1 MSQKHFVLISA
12 SPRTINQTTSVFLSV
27 IAEKRLAAEGISAQ
41 RIDVRKS
48 LKTDMQAD
56 FAAMSAADALIF
68 IFPLY
73 FFCVPGMLMQFL
85 QDYAEHHAAHPGN
98 ELQRVYAVVNCGFPE
113 PEINTEAIRV
123 IERFSRHIGAT
134 FGFGVGIGGGG
145 MLEAAK
151 DAPFMKAVF
160 AGLDDAIA
168 RMAQGMG
175 EQNAMLAPRFP
186 RRLYFMAG
194 NMGWKQMARKN
205 SLKKKDLYRKPYAI
219 SD

>member
-85 QDYAEHHAAHPGN
+85 QDYAVHRAAHPGN
-98 ELQRVYAVVNCGFPE
+98 DMQRVYAVVNCGFPE

-160 AGLDDAIA
+160 TGLDDAIA

-205 SLKKKDLYRKPYAI
+205 GLKKKDLYRKPYAI